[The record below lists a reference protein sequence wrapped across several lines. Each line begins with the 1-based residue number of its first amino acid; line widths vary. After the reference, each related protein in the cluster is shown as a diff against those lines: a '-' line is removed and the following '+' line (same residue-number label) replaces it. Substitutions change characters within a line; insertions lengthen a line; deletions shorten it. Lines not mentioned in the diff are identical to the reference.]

1 MPVIRVEWW
10 KGRTPQQK
18 SELSKKITEAFVQVA
33 QVSAGEV
40 HIIYQDV
47 DKQNWA
53 IGGKMC
59 APTPFFDQ

>member
-1 MPVIRVEWW
+1 MIRVEWW

-18 SELSKKITEAFVQVA
+18 SELSKKITDAFTQI
-33 QVSAGEV
+33 AGVPSQEV

-59 APTPFFDQ
+59 AE